1 VARVTIREIARRA
14 GVSKGAVSYALNGQS
29 GVSPA
34 TRARVLRVA
43 AELNWV
49 PNSAARMLSGARTDT
64 FGLVLARTPATLG
77 QEPFYME
84 FVGGIESVLSSRS
97 YALLLQVAPGPEQE
111 MATYR
116 KWAPQRRVDAVI
128 ITDVRVDDPRIAQ
141 LQDLDLP
148 AVVVGDPSL
157 AGDLACVW
165 TDDAAG
171 VHAVVDHLAGL
182 GHRRLGRVAG
192 IPELGHVGIRT
203 RAFTSAA
210 ERTGLAVRTEYTDF
224 SADAGAGATR
234 RLLSAHDRPTA
245 IVYDN
250 DLMAVAGLAAA
261 TGAGLDVPADVT
273 VVAWDDSTLCRIT
286 HPTLTAVGHDVVGY
300 GAAVA
305 ERLFDLL
312 DGEDPGAVLAATPSL
327 RLRGSSAPP
336 AAQR

>member
-1 VARVTIREIARRA
+1 MARVTIREIARRS
-14 GVSKGAVSYALNGQS
+14 GVSRGAVSYALNGQP

-34 TRARVLRVA
+34 TRARVLQVA

-84 FVGGIESVLSSRS
+84 FVGGLESVLSNRS
-97 YALLLQVAPGPEQE
+97 YALLLQVVPDPERE

-116 KWAPQRRVDAVI
+116 KWTSERRVDAVI
-128 ITDVRVDDPRIAQ
+128 VTDVRADDPRVAQ
-141 LQDLDLP
+141 LRELELP

-157 AGDLACVW
+157 AGGLASVW

-192 IPELGHVGIRT
+192 IPDLGHVGIRT
-203 RAFTSAA
+203 HAFDSAA
-210 ERTGLAVRTEYTDF
+210 ERTGLSVRTEYTDF
-224 SADAGAGATR
+224 SADAGAEATR
-234 RLLSAHDRPTA
+234 RLLAAPDRPTA

-250 DLMAVAGLAAA
+250 DLMAVAGLGAA

-286 HPTLTAVGHDVVGY
+286 HPPLTAIGHDVVGY

-312 DGEDPGAVLAATPSL
+312 DGQDPSAVLAATPSL

-336 AAQR
+336 AGPR